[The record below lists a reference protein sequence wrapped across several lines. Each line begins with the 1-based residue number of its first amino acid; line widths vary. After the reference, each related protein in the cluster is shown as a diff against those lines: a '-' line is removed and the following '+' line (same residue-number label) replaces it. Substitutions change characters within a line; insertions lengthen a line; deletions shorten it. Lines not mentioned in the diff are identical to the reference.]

1 MTAGRLGA
9 GGLAAAA
16 GLLLG
21 LVYTASPMTVVSAAV
36 LLVTAAWACRGL
48 TAHERRWFVGLVT
61 LAIALRAVVIAG
73 LFLAADSSRPFA
85 TLFGDELFFKNRTM
99 WMRNV
104 SLGVPISTA
113 DFIYAYEGVGESTY
127 LYLLAYL
134 QAVFGAMPYGV
145 HVMNATAYIVGVLA
159 GYKLIRRSF
168 GSLAALI
175 GLALLLYWPSLFM
188 WSVSALKEPAYSL
201 VAIGELWCTYQIVR
215 APRPWQ
221 RVLAIAGVVL
231 GAIALEGL
239 RRGGLVIASIGVVTG
254 LVAWYLS
261 TRPRLALAAVVAV
274 PIAAAILLSVSA
286 VQDPVLSGVRRA
298 VAYHAGHVGS
308 EGYSYKLV
316 EPRYYFKARTIP
328 TMPAREA
335 ALYVINAT
343 VAYFIQPLPWQAES
357 RLLRA
362 YLPEQMAWFVL
373 LAFVP
378 IGIVAGHRRDA
389 ALTWMLAAQAFA
401 AVVVVAMTS
410 GNIGT
415 LIRHRGLALPY
426 FAWLAA
432 LGICA
437 AFGAISS
444 GILSG
449 DRAQHGHP

>member
-1 MTAGRLGA
+1 MMAGRLRAGA
-9 GGLAAAA
+9 LAAAA

-36 LLVTAAWACRGL
+36 LLATAAWASRGL
-48 TAHERRWFVGLVT
+48 TAHERRWFVGLLT
-61 LAIALRAVVIAG
+61 LAVALRAVVIAG
-73 LFLAADSSRPFA
+73 LFLSEDSSRPFA
-85 TLFGDELFFKNRTM
+85 TLFGDELFFKNRTL

-104 SLGVPISTA
+104 SLGVPISRA

-159 GYKLIRRSF
+159 GYQLIRRSF
-168 GSLAALI
+168 GSVAALI
-175 GLALLLYWPSLFM
+175 GLALLLYWPSLLM

-221 RVLAIAGVVL
+221 RALAIAGVVA
-231 GAIALEGL
+231 GALALEGL
-239 RRGGLVIASIGVVTG
+239 RRGGLVIASIGVVLG

-261 TRPRLALAAVVAV
+261 TRPRAALAALVVV
-274 PIAAAILLSVSA
+274 PIAAAVLLSTSA
-286 VQDPVLSGVRRA
+286 VQDRVLSGVRRS
-298 VAYHAGHVGS
+298 VSYHAGHIVS

-316 EPRYYFKARTIP
+316 EPRYYLETRNIP
-328 TMPAREA
+328 SMPAREA
-335 ALYVINAT
+335 ALYVIRAA
-343 VAYFIQPLPWQAES
+343 VAYFTEPLPWHAES

-378 IGIVAGHRRDA
+378 IGIIAGHRRDA
-389 ALTWMLAAQAFA
+389 ALTSMLAAQAFA

-437 AFGAISS
+437 AIGATSA
-444 GILSG
+444 GTLSG
-449 DRAQHGHP
+449 DGAQHGHS